1 MKGSFIMQ
9 THSTSLQ
16 AGPGSSRGLRDRA
29 ESPTSHVTLD
39 PSRVRIWPGNP
50 RDYTLLHPDKC
61 RDLIDSMIAVGGQQ
75 VPVVLRRVY
84 SDPDFD
90 FEVIAGTRRHYA
102 VSWLRANGYPHLQFS
117 GMVHQLTDEEAF
129 LVADLENRNRQDIS
143 DIERARNYAVALHSH
158 YGGNQSRMADR
169 LRLSKGWLSKM
180 LTVATVPDA
189 VLAAF
194 DDLATVSLAALYSVA
209 TMLSKADAAKAI
221 AQRAVTIAAEQGQR
235 RNAGLGPIA
244 APEVIRLL
252 KSAVLPARKQFQPF
266 EAKSR
271 YGLAMLSVTAS
282 GRLGVTLRLHSH
294 SGARREEVVQALE
307 EALDWLQSQGKGR
320 FT

>member
-1 MKGSFIMQ
+1 MQ

-16 AGPGSSRGLRDRA
+16 PSPGSSRGLHNLA

-39 PSRVRIWPGNP
+39 PSRVRIWPGNA
-50 RDYTLLHPDKC
+50 RDYTLLHPDNC
-61 RDLIDSMIAVGGQQ
+61 SDLIDSMIAVGGQQ
-75 VPVVLRRVY
+75 VPAMLRRI
-84 SDPDFD
+84 SDDPDFD

-194 DDLATVSLAALYSVA
+194 DDLAAVSLAALYSVA
-209 TMLSKADAAKAI
+209 TMLSEADAAKLI
-221 AQRAVTIAAEQGQR
+221 AQKAANIAAEQAER
-235 RNAGLGPIA
+235 RNGGLGPIA
-244 APEVIRLL
+244 APKVIRLL
-252 KSAVLPARKQFQPF
+252 KSAVLPARKQFQPY
-266 EAKSR
+266 EAVSR
-271 YGLAMLSVTAS
+271 YGLAMLSVTACD
-282 GRLGVTLRLHSH
+282 RLAVTLRLHNH
-294 SGARREEVVQALE
+294 SGAGREEVVQALQ
-307 EALDWLQSQGKGR
+307 EALDWLQTQGKGR
-320 FT
+320 WT